1 MLDLVSVMV
10 FGEVTIATGVCVAL
24 VRVTTCGVFWSPS
37 FATAAGGEGLW
48 TIGDGGGAIGL
59 RRSSRTASCV
69 AARAKLSATAN
80 LSTRPAMRNARR
92 AFAFVLQV
100 FAVTVFAVTR
110 KRAGADQGPEQDS
123 TQ

>member
-59 RRSSRTASCV
+59 RPSSRTASCV

-80 LSTRPAMRNARR
+80 LSTRHAMRNGRR
-92 AFAFVLQV
+92 SLLFASLRLLLVGTKSV
-100 FAVTVFAVTR
+100 S
-110 KRAGADQGPEQDS
+110 KS
-123 TQ
+123 

>member
-10 FGEVTIATGVCVAL
+10 FGEVTTATGVCVAL

-92 AFAFVLQV
+92 SLLF
-100 FAVTVFAVTR
+100 
-110 KRAGADQGPEQDS
+110 RASLRLLLVGTAAAHRQLES
-123 TQ
+123 TAQ

>member
-80 LSTRPAMRNARR
+80 LSTWPAMRNARR
-92 AFAFVLQV
+92 SLLFCKSSADSVGRQEQTVRLPERAVLSKFVL
-100 FAVTVFAVTR
+100 
-110 KRAGADQGPEQDS
+110 
-123 TQ
+123 